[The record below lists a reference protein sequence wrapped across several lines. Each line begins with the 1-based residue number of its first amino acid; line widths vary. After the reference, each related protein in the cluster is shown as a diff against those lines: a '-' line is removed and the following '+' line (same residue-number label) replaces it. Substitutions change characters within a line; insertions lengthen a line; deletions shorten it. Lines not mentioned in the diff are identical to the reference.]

1 MALDQKYFDDIN
13 IDVVKKKYYNA
24 NKVNAVLEDI
34 REQALRLEEENRN
47 LREQLESLSSRK
59 EEIGDAILSAKTVSQ
74 QIISDACVQS
84 EKLLSDSRLKAK
96 QIIAAAQ
103 EKKEHLLA
111 EAAERQEYCVRQAE
125 KLYSGMRERQL
136 ESIEALDDDWQNFL
150 CGLMDSDGSGPSE
163 EDLSA
168 KVLRC
173 VGDPARRFNED
184 ALRMLRAVRFS
195 AEGAAAPVFRPK

>member
-84 EKLLSDSRLKAK
+84 EKLLNDSRLKAK

-103 EKKEHLLA
+103 EGAPSLRGRRTAGILR
-111 EAAERQEYCVRQAE
+111 AAGGKA
-125 KLYSGMRERQL
+125 
-136 ESIEALDDDWQNFL
+136 
-150 CGLMDSDGSGPSE
+150 
-163 EDLSA
+163 
-168 KVLRC
+168 VLRH
-173 VGDPARRFNED
+173 AR
-184 ALRMLRAVRFS
+184 AS
-195 AEGAAAPVFRPK
+195 A

>member
-84 EKLLSDSRLKAK
+84 
-96 QIIAAAQ
+96 
-103 EKKEHLLA
+103 
-111 EAAERQEYCVRQAE
+111 
-125 KLYSGMRERQL
+125 
-136 ESIEALDDDWQNFL
+136 
-150 CGLMDSDGSGPSE
+150 
-163 EDLSA
+163 
-168 KVLRC
+168 
-173 VGDPARRFNED
+173 
-184 ALRMLRAVRFS
+184 
-195 AEGAAAPVFRPK
+195 

>member
-84 EKLLSDSRLKAK
+84 EKLLNDSRLKAK
-96 QIIAAAQ
+96 QII
-103 EKKEHLLA
+103 A

-136 ESIEALDDDWQNFL
+136 ESIEALDDDWQSFL
-150 CGLMDSDGSGPSE
+150 CGLMDSEGSGPSE
-163 EDLSA
+163 EELSA
-168 KVLRC
+168 KV
-173 VGDPARRFNED
+173 GAIARELAEIDD
-184 ALRMLRAVRFS
+184 A
-195 AEGAAAPVFRPK
+195 E

>member
-84 EKLLSDSRLKAK
+84 EKLLNDSRLKAK

-136 ESIEALDDDWQNFL
+136 ESIEIKPEVVDPEDVDMLQDLILTAVNGALKSCDDQTNAAMAKL
-150 CGLMDSDGSGPSE
+150 QGGLGGFPG
-163 EDLSA
+163 L
-168 KVLRC
+168 
-173 VGDPARRFNED
+173 F
-184 ALRMLRAVRFS
+184 
-195 AEGAAAPVFRPK
+195 

>member
-84 EKLLSDSRLKAK
+84 EKLLDDSRLKAK

-103 EKKEHLLA
+103 EKKEAPSLRGRRTAGILR
-111 EAAERQEYCVRQAE
+111 AAGGKA
-125 KLYSGMRERQL
+125 
-136 ESIEALDDDWQNFL
+136 
-150 CGLMDSDGSGPSE
+150 
-163 EDLSA
+163 
-168 KVLRC
+168 VLRH
-173 VGDPARRFNED
+173 AR
-184 ALRMLRAVRFS
+184 AS
-195 AEGAAAPVFRPK
+195 A